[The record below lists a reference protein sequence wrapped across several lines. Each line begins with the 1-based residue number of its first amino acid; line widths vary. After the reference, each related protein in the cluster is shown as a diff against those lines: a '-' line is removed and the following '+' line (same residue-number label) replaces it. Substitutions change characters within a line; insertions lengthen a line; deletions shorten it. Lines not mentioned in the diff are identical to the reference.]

1 VRAALA
7 TLVVAAAVLAAGC
20 GAVGRVTGGDAAAGK
35 ALFLANPDPKK
46 PSCATCHTLAD
57 AGAKGTI
64 GPNLDDAFESVRT
77 KAGGSFDESTI
88 RDVVRG
94 QIAYAED
101 QPSTG
106 SPGMPQ
112 NLLRGKDAQDV
123 ATYVAKC
130 AGVPACGVQAA
141 KTAPPTTTA
150 ATTTGGAAAK
160 PDGKQVF
167 ASAGCGTCHTFA
179 AAGAT
184 GKIGPDLDKLKQ
196 EATKAGKP
204 LDAFIKQSIVD
215 PNAYVAPGF
224 QPNVMPAT
232 FGKSIPPDQL
242 DALVKFLA
250 QNAK

>member
-1 VRAALA
+1 MRAALA

-35 ALFLANPDPKK
+35 AVFLANPDPKK

-112 NLLRGKDAQDV
+112 NLLHGKDARDV
-123 ATYVAKC
+123 ATYIAKC

-141 KTAPPTTTA
+141 STAPVTTSTA
-150 ATTTGGAAAK
+150 ATATGGRAAK

-167 ASAGCGTCHTFA
+167 ESAGCGACHTFA
-179 AAGAT
+179 PAAAT
-184 GKIGPDLDKLKQ
+184 RRDGNSSFHADGVRLQ
-196 EATKAGKP
+196 A
-204 LDAFIKQSIVD
+204 
-215 PNAYVAPGF
+215 
-224 QPNVMPAT
+224 
-232 FGKSIPPDQL
+232 
-242 DALVKFLA
+242 
-250 QNAK
+250 